1 MTSIDQ
7 LRTQFREL
15 HKSGTFVMPN
25 PYDIG
30 SARLLGALGFKALA
44 TTSAGHAGTL
54 GRLDMQI
61 TRDELLQHVATMTAS
76 VNVPFNVDS
85 ERCFADDLAG
95 VAETVAALAEAGA
108 AGCSIED
115 WHPATQSIDELDL
128 AVTRVRAAA
137 DSAAVHGVLLTARCE
152 NHLHGINDLDDTI
165 RRLCAYR
172 DAGAAAVYAPGLVE
186 LGQIERVVTA
196 TAVPVNVLLWPG
208 GPTVGQLAS
217 VGVRRV
223 SVGGTLARIA
233 HGAVVQAAQQL
244 LAEGAIDPALMVDGA
259 LLHRAF
265 TD

>member
-1 MTSIDQ
+1 MKSIDD
-7 LRTQFREL
+7 RRARFRAL
-15 HKSGTFVMPN
+15 HQSGTFVMPN

-30 SARLLGALGFKALA
+30 SARLLAALGFEALA

-54 GRLDMQI
+54 GRLDMQVS
-61 TRDELLQHVATMTAS
+61 RDELLQHVAAMTAS
-76 VNVPFNVDS
+76 VDVPFNADS
-85 ERCFADDLAG
+85 ERLFSEDLAG
-95 VAETVAALAEAGA
+95 VAQSVVALAEAGA

-115 WHPATQSIDELDL
+115 WNPATNAIDGVDI
-128 AVTRVRAAA
+128 AVARVQAAA
-137 DSAAVHGVLLTARCE
+137 DAAAAHGVLLTARCE
-152 NHLHGINDLDDTI
+152 NHLHGVNNLDDTI

-172 DAGAAAVYAPGLVE
+172 DAGASAVYAPGLVE
-186 LGQIERVVTA
+186 LDQIERVVT
-196 TAVPVNVLLWPG
+196 TVGVPVNVLLWPG
-208 GPTVGQLAS
+208 GPTVAQLAS

-259 LLHRAF
+259 LLRRAF